1 MNFDWINW
9 RTGNAGFLIQ
19 RMSNKKT
26 KSCSGLL
33 FTSGNL
39 TNKMADEETADRND
53 ASCSLGNNIFEILQN
68 QSKTDATKPQVSV
81 RVEDKADTNGKSKKD
96 PFLFRNLPGLHVSHA
111 VDPVHVSSD
120 NNSKLSSF
128 DESSSSPE
136 NKRLHLTVSQQGANI
151 PDPCVSP
158 ESNKR
163 KRIQHDYRRLSNS
176 GYLDDYVCREGRFSS
191 TSESEAG
198 VSPSPPKT
206 KMKPS
211 VNGASVVS
219 PKGRYL
225 CELSLALG
233 DRWAG
238 IILISLKTIIF
249 QLNTIY

>member
-53 ASCSLGNNIFEILQN
+53 ASCS
-68 QSKTDATKPQVSV
+68 
-81 RVEDKADTNGKSKKD
+81 
-96 PFLFRNLPGLHVSHA
+96 GLHVSHA

-219 PKGRYL
+219 PKGSYL
-225 CELSLALG
+225 CVLFSL
-233 DRWAG
+233 RR
-238 IILISLKTIIF
+238 
-249 QLNTIY
+249 